1 MTDGGMG
8 RREALRA
15 LALSLPALAVGRPLG
30 AQLARQVD
38 TAAIARAAGQ
48 GQAPDA
54 QAPRAGQ
61 GEVGELFN
69 PGVAGK
75 NRTPTSAGDNSE
87 RYKFLEQKLQCTCG
101 CTLDVFTC
109 RTTDFTCEYSPALHR
124 EVLALGEQGKSDQQI
139 VDAFVAK
146 YGEKILM
153 APKPQGFNLAGYLV
167 PGLVIALI
175 GALLAWVIVRRVKR
189 SEPALAGA
197 AAGGV
202 PVAPGPANLSDADS
216 ERLRRALEEIE
227 S

>member
-1 MTDGGMG
+1 MSDRAIG
-8 RREALRA
+8 RRDALRA
-15 LALSLPALAVGRPLG
+15 LGVALPALAAGRGLAAQAG
-30 AQLARQVD
+30 AQ
-38 TAAIARAAGQ
+38 
-48 GQAPDA
+48 APA
-54 QAPRAGQ
+54 PAPRAGQ

-69 PGVAGK
+69 PNVAGK
-75 NRTPTSAGDNSE
+75 NRVPTTAGDNSE
-87 RYKFLEQKLQCTCG
+87 RYRVLEQKLQCTCG

-124 EVLALGEQGKSDQQI
+124 EVVALGADGKTDQQI
-139 VDAFVAK
+139 IDAFVAK

-175 GALLAWVIVRRVKR
+175 GALLTWVILRRVRRA
-189 SEPALAGA
+189 EPAVAGAPAGA
-197 AAGGV
+197 ATS
-202 PVAPGPANLSDADS
+202 PGAALSEPDA